1 MWLAL
6 ANGPKSADGIEHVLP
21 ELEAVGRFAEE
32 LRRRL
37 ALEGLDGID
46 GPVRLYRQ
54 LRGTLDPIS
63 EAELEQ
69 MRAEVQALVCWLED
83 VVRSLVEIRR
93 VKRELG

>member
-6 ANGPKSADGIEHVLP
+6 TNGPKPADGIEHVLP
-21 ELEAVGRFAEE
+21 DLEARGQFADE

-37 ALEGLDGID
+37 AHEGLDGID